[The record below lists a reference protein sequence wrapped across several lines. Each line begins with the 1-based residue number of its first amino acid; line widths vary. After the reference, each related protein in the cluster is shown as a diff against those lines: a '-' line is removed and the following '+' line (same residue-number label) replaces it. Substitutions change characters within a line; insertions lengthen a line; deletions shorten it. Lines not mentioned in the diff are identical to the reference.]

1 MFFIQE
7 SGWTCGLKSKFNN
20 CGMHS
25 LLGRSS
31 WKASFQ
37 LSFWDPICFKKTM
50 VVGYWVCFLCRVCH
64 LQQQKTHTWRFSLPG
79 FPRTVKL
86 LKSKKKTISAWRQ
99 AKSCES
105 PGLRKK
111 KDTET
116 TVGETSLG
124 YSLSQYDWQF
134 EKKNE
139 CVSHWQFRVF
149 LGLWKKDRKL
159 KKTC

>member
-25 LLGRSS
+25 LLGGSS

-64 LQQQKTHTWRFSLPG
+64 LQQEKTHTWRFSLPG
-79 FPRTVKL
+79 FPGTVKL
-86 LKSKKKTISAWRQ
+86 LKSKNKKNDFGLKSVSESSQVLRITGA
-99 AKSCES
+99 AKKE
-105 PGLRKK
+105 

-116 TVGETSLG
+116 TVVVNHLANMIDN
-124 YSLSQYDWQF
+124 LKN
-134 EKKNE
+134 KKKS
-139 CVSHWQFRVF
+139 VSHWQFRAF
-149 LGLWKKDRKL
+149 LGLWK
-159 KKTC
+159 